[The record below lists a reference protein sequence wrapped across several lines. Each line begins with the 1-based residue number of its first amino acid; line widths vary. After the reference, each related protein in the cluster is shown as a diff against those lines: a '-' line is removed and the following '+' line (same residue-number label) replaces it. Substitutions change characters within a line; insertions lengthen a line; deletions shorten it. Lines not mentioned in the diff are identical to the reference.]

1 MKIQRLDEATANR
14 IAAGEVVERPA
25 SVVKELCENAVDAG
39 ATAVTV
45 EIEAGGLVHIR
56 VTDNG
61 CGMSAED
68 LPVAFERHATGK
80 IRSGDS
86 LNAIETLGFR
96 GEALSSIAAV
106 SQVEI
111 TSRESG
117 AQVGNRLVLHA
128 GKILDQSECGC
139 PEGTSISVDQLFY
152 NTPARLKFAKGPAAE
167 ATQVSDVITRLILAN
182 PNLSV
187 RFLNNKKLVLQSP
200 GTGLLDAIRAVYG
213 NDVARQCIPIS
224 TAQSGAIRYEG
235 FLGAPEIS
243 RQTRSVQTLCVNGR
257 PIRNQALSNAV
268 QKGYGERLMIGRFPF
283 FVLHLHIPFAAVDV
297 NVHPQKMQVR
307 FTNEEELSAQ
317 LCALVAQTWEAYR
330 RSQMGLQTPHET
342 SQPAKQDRAGDA
354 CETIEAGGQAPH
366 EPEEAMAAGAPVQ
379 TDSAEKEGAAPL
391 TGGANAPDLQPA
403 SYTAASTD
411 DGAQPLRGRTL
422 RERIAWM
429 QQHYPPLSTE
439 DDQMHEGVTGMDFPE
454 PVNDRNAETQV
465 QETEPE
471 QEQLSFQT
479 ERGALGESPIV
490 IGQLFE
496 TYILVQ
502 SGESLYIIDQHAAH
516 ERLTYDAYRQ
526 QIANRQVISQEL
538 LTTEI
543 IPLTFAEMQAFG
555 SLQELFCSL
564 GFICEPF
571 GPQEIAVRAVPVL
584 MQQVPVVQL
593 FHDILDQSSMGQTV
607 TSFELQRERI
617 IRSACRHSIKAG
629 DRLSQVELQTLV
641 QKLQENE
648 QLTCPHG
655 RPVALKV
662 LRRDLE
668 KGFRRVL

>member
-68 LPVAFERHATGK
+68 LPIAFERHATGK

-213 NDVARQCIPIS
+213 SDVARQCIPIS

-268 QKGYGERLMIGRFPF
+268 QKGYGEQLMIGRFPF

-342 SQPAKQDRAGDA
+342 NPPAKQDRAGDA

-391 TGGANAPDLQPA
+391 TGGANAPA
-403 SYTAASTD
+403 SHTAASTD
-411 DGAQPLRGRTL
+411 DGAQSLRGRTL

-454 PVNDRNAETQV
+454 PVNDKNAETQV